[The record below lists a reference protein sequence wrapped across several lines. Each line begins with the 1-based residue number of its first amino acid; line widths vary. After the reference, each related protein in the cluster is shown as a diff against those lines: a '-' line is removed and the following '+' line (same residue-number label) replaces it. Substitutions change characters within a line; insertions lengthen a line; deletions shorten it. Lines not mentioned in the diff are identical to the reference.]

1 MNKNIWLKILSLSIA
16 AVFCL
21 SLLAACGKD
30 TAGDGTGNGTDGAGD
45 VADSETEIDV
55 LEGVKYNGEVLKV
68 LAWDP
73 SNLEEYVSEFKAGSH
88 VVEQKT
94 YERMVKT
101 KTQLNIGVEWI
112 EEPGNGA
119 NMTSFIQKA
128 VNGMLVNEYD
138 VICCYSSVAA
148 DLAMSGYTANLLDYE
163 TMDFTQEWYPQ
174 NLVEDCTMNNKLYF
188 CTGDISTNLI
198 NMTSMVFFN
207 HQLVDD
213 YRINDTIQSTYGEK
227 DLYDLVRKGKWTHD
241 AMLTL
246 AKNVSTSGSTGIATE
261 NDTVGIST
269 YSTLLCNFYYGMGY
283 KTVNVSDSGVS
294 LSEDYMDAGKM
305 VELLEYWGAPLHES
319 SYGYFCDGHNEAARM
334 FYEGRSLF
342 SLAPASHAY
351 KFHAPKGMEFGAL
364 PVPVGE
370 NGDPD
375 NPVYYSV
382 HSRPYSMYLIPNGSA
397 QTEIAAS
404 FIHCLGKISY
414 ETTRPAIINTTMKG
428 RYASVNAEDAEM
440 WDYIID
446 SQLFDIGRI
455 YESVFNRQIGTDS
468 DGNPIYRPN
477 TDLFQVRLG
486 TNDNNWASI
495 IEKYKGD
502 LEKQCQDINDK
513 MTYQ

>member
-1 MNKNIWLKILSLSIA
+1 M
-16 AVFCL
+16 CL
-21 SLLAACGKD
+21 PLF
-30 TAGDGTGNGTDGAGD
+30 
-45 VADSETEIDV
+45 
-55 LEGVKYNGEVLKV
+55 YH
-68 LAWDP
+68 
-73 SNLEEYVSEFKAGSH
+73 F
-88 VVEQKT
+88 
-94 YERMVKT
+94 R
-101 KTQLNIGVEWI
+101 VEWI
-112 EEPGNGA
+112 EDPGNGA
-119 NMTSFIQKA
+119 NMTTFIQKA

-138 VICCYSSVAA
+138 VICCYSSAAA
-148 DLAMSGYTANLLDYE
+148 DLTMSGYTANLLDYE

-174 NLVEDCTMNNKLYF
+174 NLVEDCTMNGKLYF

-207 HQLVDD
+207 HKLVAD
-213 YRINDTIQSTYGEK
+213 YRINDTIQSTYVEK

-246 AKNVSTSGSTGIATE
+246 AKTVSTSSGTGIATE

-283 KTVNVSDSGVS
+283 KTVNISDTGVS
-294 LSEDYMDAGKM
+294 LSEDYMDSGKM
-305 VELLEYWGAPLHES
+305 VELLEYWGTPFHRS
-319 SYGYFCDGHNEAARM
+319 DYGFFCNSFDSAAKM

-351 KFHAPKGMEFGAL
+351 KFHALKGMEFGAL

-375 NPVYYSV
+375 NSVYYSV
-382 HSRPYSMYLIPNGSA
+382 HSRPYSMFLIPNGSGKA
-397 QTEIAAS
+397 EIAAS

-428 RYASVNAEDAEM
+428 RYASVNVDDVEM

-446 SQLFDIGRI
+446 SQVFDLGRI
-455 YESVFNRQIGTDS
+455 YETVFNRQIGTSS
-468 DGNPIYRPN
+468 DGTPIYRPN

-486 TNDNNWASI
+486 EGSNDWASI
-495 IEKYKGD
+495 IEKYKPE
-502 LEKQCQDINDK
+502 LEKQCKDINDK
-513 MTYQ
+513 MAYQ